1 MNDVAAAVFLAQ
13 SVVDR
18 AYIEEQQALRT
29 RRIGGLEQRGRWK
42 ISENKRNPARS
53 QRRRRGRRIVFVI
66 ELHVLEREAL
76 VQELAGRVVV
86 VDRELCAGNPVVLGR
101 YVEERNARLRL
112 WAAEIADLDVDR
124 IGRGRCPR
132 EQDGPGQQKA
142 DHRNAPSDGR
152 AGVG

>member
-1 MNDVAAAVFLAQ
+1 MNDVGAAVFLPQ

-18 AYIEEQQALRT
+18 THIEEQQAWCT
-29 RRIGGLEQRGRWK
+29 GRIGRLEQRGRWK
-42 ISENKRNPARS
+42 ISEDKRNSAPR
-53 QRRRRGRRIVFVI
+53 QRRGRGRRIVLVI

-86 VDRELCAGNPVVLGR
+86 VDRELCAGNSVVLGR
-101 YVEERNARLRL
+101 YVKERNARLRL
-112 WAAEIADLDVDR
+112 WAAEIADLDLER

-142 DHRNAPSDGR
+142 DQRNAPSDGR